1 MKKQGKRGQV
11 DSVYIAA
18 KFELV
23 KVRRALASGI
33 DRNVGTCNA
42 STSFNA

>member
-23 KVRRALASGI
+23 KVRRAVASGI

-42 STSFNA
+42 SASFSA

>member
-1 MKKQGKRGQV
+1 MKQQGKKGHV

-33 DRNVGTCNA
+33 DRNVGICNA
-42 STSFNA
+42 SASFNA